1 MSTLNVRTDEA
12 MDQALAALTA
22 DGRTKTEAV
31 RYALLHTY
39 RDELVKQARE
49 DSERL
54 AADPDD
60 RAEMLAI
67 QRYLGLLD

>member
-1 MSTLNVRTDEA
+1 
-12 MDQALAALTA
+12 MDRALAALTA
-22 DGRTKTEAV
+22 NGRTKTEAV
-31 RYALLHTY
+31 RYALLHAY
-39 RDELVKQARE
+39 RDEVIRQARE

-67 QRYLGLLD
+67 QRFLGLLD